1 MEINVLFDDGFE
13 HMVDAGWL
21 REVAAA
27 VLVAEE
33 KSDAELGVVVTGQ
46 DRIRE
51 LNKGYRGKD
60 GPTDVLSFAMAD
72 VTSEGPFPPSEDGLD
87 HLGEVIISVEQA
99 ALQAGRHRHST
110 GREVAVL
117 LVHGVLHL
125 LGYDHNDSEE
135 EKEMNDR
142 ARVILKHLPR
152 RST

>member
-72 VTSEGPFPPSEDGLD
+72 VTSEGPFQ
-87 HLGEVIISVEQA
+87 I
-99 ALQAGRHRHST
+99 GRAH
-110 GREVAVL
+110 V
-117 LVHGVLHL
+117 
-125 LGYDHNDSEE
+125 
-135 EKEMNDR
+135 
-142 ARVILKHLPR
+142 
-152 RST
+152 